1 MTSENTSLN
10 KGAVRPGLST
20 KWIYAIGQLGWSLTS
35 FAAINLL
42 PRFYFP
48 PEETGSTVF
57 PEFIFT
63 GAILGVLTTL
73 GLVNFGGRIFDG
85 ITDPLIANWSDRK
98 SHKMGKRKF
107 MMALAIVPFALF
119 SFLIFYPLS
128 LDNFAI
134 NTTWLFIT
142 LFLFFFSMTLY
153 VVPYTALIGEL
164 GHHKD
169 DRLSISTIISVTWAL
184 GFMIGNSIYAVFEFL
199 QGSYEIVVAFQLAIG
214 GFTIIGFLAMLVPI
228 LFLNENKYAVQQVA
242 KINILESLKTVFS
255 NRKFKIFAISD
266 LFYWLSLTFIQ
277 TGISFFITIL
287 VRRPESDAT
296 SFLLI
301 GFVCSLLL
309 YLPLNILAKDVGKK
323 KILLWAFAAF
333 AVCFLL
339 IANYHHLGD
348 GNLPFYSLAVISAFP
363 LAAFGILPNAIIADI
378 IYEDD
383 NAESQTLAGMFYGAR
398 NFMMKMGVALAN
410 LIFPSLLI
418 LGKSSSNP
426 RGIILIAYVAVFFC
440 LVGFLVFRKY
450 EEKTLKVIKPLDN

>member
-1 MTSENTSLN
+1 MESNFSSKTI
-10 KGAVRPGLST
+10 AAIRPGLGV

-48 PEETGSTVF
+48 PEDSSATVF

-63 GAILGVLTTL
+63 GAILGILTTL
-73 GLVNFGGRIFDG
+73 GVINFGGRIFDG
-85 ITDPLIANWSDRK
+85 ITDPLIANWSDRR
-98 SHKMGKRKF
+98 SHKMGKRKS

-128 LDNFAI
+128 VDNFSL
-134 NTTWLFIT
+134 NTTWLFVT

-164 GHHKD
+164 GHHED

-184 GFMIGNSIYAVFEFL
+184 GFMIGNSIYAVFEHL
-199 QGSYEIVVAFQLAIG
+199 QNSFEIVIAFQIAIASFTAIG
-214 GFTIIGFLAMLVPI
+214 FIAMLVPI

-242 KINILESLKTVFS
+242 KINIMDSLKTVFR

-277 TGISFFITIL
+277 TGISYFITIL
-287 VRRPESDAT
+287 IGRPESDAT
-296 SFLLI
+296 FFLLI
-301 GFVCSLLL
+301 GFVCSLML
-309 YLPLNILAKDVGKK
+309 YVPLNLLAKRIGKK
-323 KILLWAFAAF
+323 KILLWAFIAF
-333 AVCFLL
+333 AACFVI
-339 IANYHHLGD
+339 IANYRLLGEGD
-348 GNLPFYSLAVISAFP
+348 LPFYLLAIASAFP

-378 IYEDD
+378 IYEDE
-383 NAESQTLAGMFYGAR
+383 NEESKTLAGMFYGAR

-418 LGKSSSNP
+418 FGKSSTNP
-426 RGIILIAYVAVFFC
+426 SGVIMIAYTAVFFC
-440 LVGFLVFRKY
+440 LIGFFVFQRF
-450 EEKTLKVIKPLDN
+450 EEKKG

>member
-1 MTSENTSLN
+1 MRTDNEQVSTN
-10 KGAVRPGLST
+10 AIRPGLGV

-48 PEETGSTVF
+48 PEDGSGIVF
-57 PEFIFT
+57 PEFIYT

-73 GLVNFGGRIFDG
+73 GIINFGGRLFDG
-85 ITDPLIANWSDRK
+85 ITDPMIANWSDRQ

-107 MMALAIVPFALF
+107 MMAIAIVPFALF

-128 LDNFAI
+128 IDNFAL
-134 NTTWLFIT
+134 NTTWLFVT

-184 GFMIGNSIYAVFEFL
+184 GFMIGNSIYAVFEEL
-199 QGSYEIVVAFQLAIG
+199 QNSYEIVTAFQIAIG
-214 GFTIIGFLAMLVPI
+214 SFTLIGFIAMLVPI

-242 KINILESLKTVFS
+242 NINIFESLKTVFG

-277 TGISFFITIL
+277 TGISYFITIL
-287 VRRPESDAT
+287 IGRPESDAT
-296 SFLLI
+296 FFLLI
-301 GFVCSLLL
+301 GFICSLLL
-309 YLPLNILAKDVGKK
+309 YVPLNILAKRVGKK
-323 KILLWAFAAF
+323 KILLWAFLMFAAN
-333 AVCFLL
+333 FLL
-339 IANYHHLGD
+339 IANYHLLGSGD
-348 GNLPFYSLAVISAFP
+348 LPFYLLAVASAFP
-363 LAAFGILPNAIIADI
+363 LAAFGILPNAIIADV
-378 IYEDD
+378 IYED
-383 NAESQTLAGMFYGAR
+383 NNEESQTLAGMFYGAR
-398 NFMMKMGVALAN
+398 NFMMKMGVAVAN

-418 LGKSSSNP
+418 FGKSTSNP
-426 RGIILIAYVAVFFC
+426 NGIILIAYAAFVFC
-440 LVGFLVFRKY
+440 LIGFVVFRKY
-450 EEKTLKVIKPLDN
+450 EEVNLG